1 MENNNME
8 NNNMEN
14 NNMENNNMENNRF
27 SILILEKDV
36 LEYNYYKTKYNEF
49 ESITKPRWYN
59 IFNTKQKQE
68 EKMYWYNKYIG
79 KMKYI
84 EENYRKTN
92 IYTQY
97 HSNIENNTDTVVATM
112 VEQSCPPYDD
122 MYNT

>member
-1 MENNNME
+1 
-8 NNNMEN
+8 
-14 NNMENNNMENNRF
+14 MENNRF

-49 ESITKPRWYN
+49 ESITKVRWYN
-59 IFNTKQKQE
+59 IFNKKQKQE

-97 HSNIENNTDTVVATM
+97 HSNIENNTSDTVVATM
-112 VEQSCPPYDD
+112 VEPSCPPYDE